1 MNLSGKEALRALGA
15 FDLIHSAVSLG
26 PPFVFPF
33 AYVLAQVWGRSGR
46 RDPLVCTAVARQLG
60 PWAWRGF
67 GQVPWVHAARGQ
79 SSAALVQGARQE
91 RQAAS
96 PAQQR
101 LLGPLRH
108 AAAEAA
114 QRTDRPGR
122 RSVQRAP
129 P

>member
-1 MNLSGKEALRALGA
+1 MNLSGKE
-15 FDLIHSAVSLG
+15 
-26 PPFVFPF
+26 
-33 AYVLAQVWGRSGR
+33 VWGRSGR

-79 SSAALVQGARQE
+79 SSAA
-91 RQAAS
+91 
-96 PAQQR
+96 QQR

-114 QRTDRPGR
+114 HRPAWAVLCAASS
-122 RSVQRAP
+122 SVRAAAGASGSSAI
-129 P
+129 